1 MDNRSTLS
9 SKPLYVRL
17 SFTVKTYDIDY
28 AGIVHNLVYIR
39 WLEDLRLQLLAESMP
54 MERMLAGSFS
64 PILTRTDIEY
74 RKPLRLGEEIHGHMW
89 VQDLGRTRWSVRG
102 QIMRGEAIAASA
114 RQYGY
119 FADLETL
126 RPVRIPQPLQDLWE
140 KAAGTAGP
148 VGD

>member
-1 MDNRSTLS
+1 MDKPSKLS
-9 SKPLYVRL
+9 AKPLYVQL
-17 SFTVKTYDIDY
+17 PFTVKTYDIDF

-54 MERMLAGSFS
+54 MERMLADSLS

-74 RKPLRLGEEIHGHMW
+74 RQPVHLGDKVQGHMW
-89 VQDLGRTRWSVRG
+89 VQELGRTRWSVRG
-102 QIMRGEAIAASA
+102 QITRGEAIAATA

-126 RPVRIPQPLQDLWE
+126 RAVRVPQELRNLWE
-140 KAAGTAGP
+140 KAAGTAGS
-148 VGD
+148 GDE

>member
-1 MDNRSTLS
+1 MDNPSTLT
-9 SKPLYVRL
+9 SKPLYVHL
-17 SFTVKTYDIDY
+17 SFTVKTYDIDF

-54 MERMLAGSFS
+54 MERMLAGRFS

-74 RKPLRLGEEIHGHMW
+74 RKPVRLGEEIYGHMW

-102 QIMRGEAIAASA
+102 QITRGEVIAASA

-126 RPVRIPQPLQDLWE
+126 RPVRVPQQLQDLWE
-140 KAAGTAGP
+140 KASGTDGP
-148 VGD
+148 GAD